1 MKSIRK
7 TLLLSAFC
15 FLPITFFAQPTF
27 IKHYVDNA
35 PSLDNIN
42 SVMTSYDNGDVLM
55 VTATHQN
62 QLNRGGVYI
71 KRRDEDGNGGWTK
84 YYEASFCGV
93 QHEDIRITKCIQ
105 QSGFTYVIGFHGKA
119 GIVMKVNSSNGNLVW
134 EKSLFS
140 GSLSGNAHIR
150 PHDIILTSGMDIVI
164 AGFHINNANS
174 SNGIRKNFI
183 SKIDQSGNNQW
194 FKTYNQSLFDNV
206 WGTYEDQL
214 RPTICENNQ
223 NEYVLFYPYTE
234 WSNGGWNFN
243 SEIGVIK
250 VNNLGV
256 YIAGSSKR
264 IDFNQNVTPSQV
276 HYNSNGDYYNLSI
289 KVSNGF
295 DDFCFPGLLRI
306 NSGLSVSIKTYIR
319 IPSFINYGFYGECD
333 GLSSIETP
341 TGYYMRSIGTQ
352 NSTGP
357 SSYTLKTDFY
367 GQFEWCKINY
377 KTPFNDQYNTS
388 SFTIANGK
396 IYSTNVAGSALSASS
411 LTGTD
416 KMALLKTQ
424 LNGEFLG
431 ECESINMKG
440 KNKNLT
446 GYSESFYT
454 VNEQSIYIQ
463 DEPTIMELYSYPD
476 QYTECEFVPCANPFT
491 AQISSPV
498 STTLCPDE
506 FPLNLNASVLLNPG
520 STASTYT
527 YDWYANG
534 TLMQSSAVSN
544 YSAQGAGSY
553 MVIINSADG
562 CADTAT
568 IALNQTI
575 PLYMGNIH
583 ILSTPCYEA
592 TLIADLNAL
601 AQCTNICW
609 YEQSNPGN
617 CLGSNTQLT
626 VYTSGTYCLEATDP
640 NGCLIKRCIT
650 VNIYNPNPVVP
661 IDSVINLCTGT
672 SIDLAHKQFVWG
684 YTPPWQWV
692 SDLFTVNGSPAIGGT
707 TTVSGPPSSV
717 SYTTPPSTPGSVMQ
731 FTALLSNLGSNIITY
746 TYTDENGCESEAYME
761 IYVIPDP
768 IGTID
773 PIPDMNL
780 CSAPASFIP
789 TYSNN
794 DPNASETLTAFLL
807 DANLSPIS
815 QLGLPIFDPSTGE
828 FNPVL
833 AGPGNYTIVYY
844 TSNICGGYST
854 QSIFTITDDNYW
866 HQTTKNTFNSE
877 VINDVITDADGNVY
891 VVGTFTEQTTLNGGG
906 NPDITI
912 TAPIGNTNSLVA
924 KYDPCGSLIW
934 AARAT
939 AMQDN
944 KGNAITLDENSNMVY
959 ITGYMS
965 DYIELH
971 SAQST
976 VVPTGTNSILL
987 PSVALKGYVA
997 QFDMTNGA
1005 LYFVEEVSVPIQTG
1019 MESFTEC
1026 RAITVDETNG
1036 DIYVGGRRCDAAY
1049 NGSAGTP
1056 KSGYFVYKYS
1066 PSVLGG
1072 TTNTLGSPVW
1082 TEYYPQYFYDQ
1093 INDMDFDEVHNRVW
1107 FTGKFHKAV
1116 YHNTGG
1122 ITGFNH
1128 DAFIGAF
1135 NGTTGAS
1142 VSIGGLSS
1150 WRAGKCTIN
1159 GIMDGN
1165 GVSIDATSGIPYFA
1179 GTYKCSDIS
1188 NPFQLVS
1195 DNMTSDNLFGN
1206 ADFHRAYFVKV
1217 DIDNANGWCTY
1228 GQSHGLSPLNV
1239 YGIGIGVNNQQVN
1252 FCGDTDSKRLAFY
1265 GSGGT
1270 PLQILQAP
1278 MGASAMNVY
1287 TGAWDLNGQVLPTHL
1302 NMAYGLSNISSK
1314 SMTTDE
1320 QGHSFVVGEYHKD
1333 LTVLNGVPS
1342 SGTLMSSGIG
1352 SNAQYINGFVMRGML
1367 SNGELRSAPAEQPE
1381 EVRSNLGN
1389 FEIYPNP
1396 FESEITIELNGG
1408 KNRAFSFAII
1418 NSMGSCVRPIEEVSA
1433 SSHTFKIT
1441 DLPSGM
1447 YFVQVQS
1454 GFGHEMIKII
1464 KK

>member
-7 TLLLSAFC
+7 TLILSAFY

-27 IKHYVDNA
+27 IKQYGDNVL
-35 PSLDNIN
+35 PLWNVTD
-42 SVMTSYDNGDVLM
+42 VMLTYPNGDVLI
-55 VTATHQN
+55 ASSTHN
-62 QLNRGGVYI
+62 DNGNYSGIYL
-71 KRRDEDGNGGWTK
+71 RRLSSDGNPVWTK
-84 YYEASFCGV
+84 YYE
-93 QHEDIRITKCIQ
+93 QNNWKHDELLLNKCIQ
-105 QSGFTYVIGFHGKA
+105 HNGFTYLVGYHSYAGLVIKFD
-119 GIVMKVNSSNGNLVW
+119 SSNGNIVW
-134 EKSLFS
+134 EKGVYENNSLDNFRFYDVIITS
-140 GSLSGNAHIR
+140 DASIVASGYYFDQMGSLE
-150 PHDIILTSGMDIVI
+150 
-164 AGFHINNANS
+164 
-174 SNGIRKNFI
+174 RKNCI
-183 SKIDQSGNNQW
+183 AKLDQSGNVQW
-194 FKTYNQSLFDNV
+194 LNSYNVVNMENL
-206 WGTYEDQL
+206 WGSYDDQL
-214 RPTICENNQ
+214 RPTICENNA
-223 NEYVLFYPYTE
+223 NELVLFYPYTE
-234 WSNGGWNFN
+234 WSNNGWGPAV

-250 VNNLGV
+250 VDASGT

-264 IDFNQNVTPSQV
+264 FGFNENVTPSQV
-276 HYNSNGDYYNLSI
+276 HYNSAGDFYNLSI
-289 KVSNGF
+289 KVSHGSNENL
-295 DDFCFPGLLRI
+295 CYPGLLRI
-306 NSGLSVSIKTYIR
+306 NNYLNVTLNTYIKM
-319 IPSFINYGFYGECD
+319 PSLANYGFMGEAD
-333 GLSSIETP
+333 GLTSIETP
-341 TGYYMRSIGTQ
+341 TGYYMRSMGEN
-352 NSTGP
+352 NSMGEY
-357 SSYTLKTDFY
+357 SYLVKTNYY
-367 GQFEWCKINY
+367 GALEWIKIIYENPHNY
-377 KTPFNDQYNTS
+377 KYNTS
-388 SFTIANGK
+388 SFAVSYSKILSSNIGGKGLTSTSSIPNNMTALVKTDYNGDMF
-396 IYSTNVAGSALSASS
+396 G
-411 LTGTD
+411 G
-416 KMALLKTQ
+416 
-424 LNGEFLG
+424 
-431 ECESINMKG
+431 CESQRIKG
-440 KNKNLT
+440 KNRYLT
-446 GYSESFYT
+446 GYSINSTPLDYYSHPIDEDPGLI
-454 VNEQSIYIQ
+454 SILPFPFQ
-463 DEPTIMELYSYPD
+463 N
-476 QYTECEFVPCANPFT
+476 TECEFVPCTNPFT

-527 YDWYANG
+527 YDWYVNG
-534 TLMQSSAVSN
+534 ILMQSSAASN
-544 YSAQGAGSY
+544 YSAQGAGSF

-583 ILSTPCYEA
+583 PLSTPCYEA
-592 TLIADLNAL
+592 TLIGDLNAL
-601 AQCTNICW
+601 SQCTNICW

-650 VNIYNPNPVVP
+650 VNIYNPNLVVP
-661 IDSVINLCTGT
+661 DNPYDTICVGT
-672 SIDLAHKQFVWG
+672 TIDLAHKQFIWG
-684 YTPPWQWV
+684 YTTPFQWV
-692 SDLFTVNGSPAIGGT
+692 SDQFSVNGSPAIGGT
-707 TTVSGPPSSV
+707 TTVSGPSSSV
-717 SYTTPPSTPGSVMQ
+717 SYTMPPLSVMQ
-731 FTALLSNLGSNIITY
+731 FTASLSNLGSNTITY
-746 TYTDENGCESEAYME
+746 TYTDENGCDSEAQME
-761 IYVIPDP
+761 IYVMQAS

-773 PIPDMNL
+773 SIPDMNL

-789 TYSNN
+789 TYSNTDTN
-794 DPNASETLTAFLL
+794 STQSFTAWLL
-807 DANLSPIS
+807 DSNLTPIS
-815 QLGLPIFDPSTGE
+815 QLGPPIFDPSTGE

-833 AGPGNYTIVYY
+833 AGTGFYMIEYH
-844 TSNICGGYST
+844 SNNDCGDHT
-854 QSIFTITDDNYW
+854 AQVIFEITDDNYW

-912 TAPIGNTNSLVA
+912 TAPFGNTNSLVA

-934 AARAT
+934 AARGT
-939 AMQDN
+939 ASKVN
-944 KGNAITLDENSNMVY
+944 EGKAITLDENNNMVY

-976 VVPTGTNSILL
+976 VVTTGSTSILL
-987 PSVALKGYVA
+987 PSLVLKGYVA
-997 QFDMTNGA
+997 QFDMVNGE

-1019 MESFTEC
+1019 LESYTEC

-1036 DIYVGGRRCDAAY
+1036 EIYVGGRRCDAAY

-1107 FTGKFHKAV
+1107 FTGKFHKVV

-1159 GIMDGN
+1159 GVMDGN
-1165 GVSIDATSGIPYFA
+1165 GVSIDASTGIPYFV

-1195 DNMTSDNLFGN
+1195 DNMTSDNLYGN

-1217 DIDNANGWCTY
+1217 DIDNANGWCAY
-1228 GQSHGLSPLNV
+1228 GQSHGISPFNV

-1265 GSGGT
+1265 GSGGA
-1270 PLQILQAP
+1270 PPQILQAP
-1278 MGASAMNVY
+1278 TSASAMNVY
-1287 TGAWDLNGQVLPTHL
+1287 TGACDLNGQVLSTHL
-1302 NMAYGLSNISSK
+1302 NIAYGLSNISST
-1314 SMTTDE
+1314 SMTTDDE
-1320 QGHSFVVGEYHKD
+1320 GHSFVVGEYHKD

-1342 SGTLMSSGIG
+1342 SGTLMSSGPTTQ
-1352 SNAQYINGFVMRGML
+1352 SINGFVMRGML

-1396 FESEITIELNGG
+1396 FGSELTIRLTTE
-1408 KNRAFSFAII
+1408 KEMVYSFAIYDA
-1418 NSMGSCVRPIEEVSA
+1418 MGSCVRPVEKI
-1433 SSHTFKIT
+1433 SSSNYQFTMSDI
-1441 DLPSGM
+1441 PSGM
-1447 YFVQVQS
+1447 YFVKIQS
-1454 GFGHEMIKII
+1454 DHAYEMIKIV